1 MSEQE
6 ESQYN
11 SPPAPPD
18 ADDSKIPKFFGKE
31 EEIEC
36 RLCWEIFRKK
46 LCKSCLLKDVFNLLK
61 CFLSSFSLIARKL
74 FESKK
79 VNCILKNLRDSN
91 KTIITSISD
100 GAEEM
105 KRFKLYST
113 RYNKNKV
120 MKIIR

>member
-1 MSEQE
+1 MS
-6 ESQYN
+6 SLLGNIY
-11 SPPAPPD
+11 
-18 ADDSKIPKFFGKE
+18 
-31 EEIEC
+31 
-36 RLCWEIFRKK
+36 KK
-46 LCKSCLLKDVFNLLK
+46 NLFKSCFLKDVFNLLK